1 MSTKLV
7 FDCLNAAKNNYQ
19 HGVIKTAANFYNF
32 NFVRNLESIKYEAN
46 TIIIYDGISK
56 LYIDCSSI
64 VSIEITK

>member
-19 HGVIKTAANFYNF
+19 HGVIKTATNFYNF
-32 NFVRNLESIKYEAN
+32 TFVRNLESIKYEAN

-56 LYIDCSSI
+56 L
-64 VSIEITK
+64 